1 MNKTD
6 SVHIEELYTSPSIS
20 VMELGGESI
29 ICTSTPGL
37 NEDEEY
43 GF

>member
-1 MNKTD
+1 MNKSD
-6 SVHIEELYTSPSIS
+6 SVHIDELYKSPSIMVIDLS
-20 VMELGGESI
+20 GEAI